1 LKEEPTAQHDAPL
14 ALRDDLRYIA
24 IEGAIGAGKTT
35 LARLLAKRFNAHLV
49 LEAFEENPF
58 LPRFY
63 EDRQRWAFQTQLNFL
78 ASRFRQQQELQK
90 RSLFH
95 QIYVSDYSFDKDRIF
110 ARLSL
115 SGDELHLYETLFSIM
130 QPQIPSPDLV
140 VFLQT
145 SRERLLQHIARRGR
159 PYERNI
165 DPAYLDALSQ
175 AYDRYF
181 FHYTKSPLLI
191 INSANIDFVKNP
203 DELEQLVRQ
212 IAILRHPGMTYFN
225 PRPTGTLQF

>member
-1 LKEEPTAQHDAPL
+1 MKEEAPHQPETPFT
-14 ALRDDLRYIA
+14 LRDDLRYIA
-24 IEGAIGAGKTT
+24 IEGPIGAGKTT
-35 LARLLAKRFNAHLV
+35 LARILAQRFNAHLV
-49 LEAFEENPF
+49 LEAFDENPF

-63 EDRQRWAFQTQLNFL
+63 EDRGRWAFQTQLNFL

-95 QIYVSDYSFDKDRIF
+95 QIYISDYTFDKDRIF

-115 SGDELHLYETLFSIM
+115 SGDELHLYETLYGIM
-130 QPQIPSPDLV
+130 LPQMPTPDLV
-140 VFLQT
+140 VFLQS

-159 PYERNI
+159 PYERDM
-165 DPAYLDALSQ
+165 DPGYLDALSE
-175 AYDRYF
+175 AYDQYF

-191 INSANIDFVKNP
+191 INSAHIDFVKNP